1 MSFSVKIN
9 TSVCIN
15 TDVRIGVGVGISI
28 ICFSSSRSI
37 HVSLRIRSIARMC
50 SLLMLHFLARGLLG
64 G

>member
-1 MSFSVKIN
+1 MKIN

-15 TDVRIGVGVGISI
+15 TDVRIGIGIGISI
-28 ICFSSSRSI
+28 ICFSSNRSI
-37 HVSLRIRSIARMC
+37 HVSLRICNIAKMC